1 MPRKADPSRR
11 AARRRSA
18 AEQGLETLPPQRKI
32 PIETQAAQDSDF
44 GLCMA
49 LVPAL
54 RRRTDA

>member
-1 MPRKADPSRR
+1 MPRKADPGRR
-11 AARRRSA
+11 TPRRRSA
-18 AEQGLETLPPQRKI
+18 AEQGLAALPPQRKI
-32 PIETQAAQDSDF
+32 PVETQAAQDSDF

>member
-11 AARRRSA
+11 STRRRSA
-18 AEQGLETLPPQRKI
+18 TEHAIATLPERKL
-32 PIETQAAQDSDF
+32 PPETKADQDSDF